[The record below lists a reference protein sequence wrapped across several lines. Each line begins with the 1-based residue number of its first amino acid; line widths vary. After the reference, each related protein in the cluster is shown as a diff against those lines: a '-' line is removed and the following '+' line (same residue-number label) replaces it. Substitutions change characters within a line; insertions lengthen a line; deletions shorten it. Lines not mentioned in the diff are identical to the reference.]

1 MTIAAR
7 RPPAMRWMR
16 KNLFSTPL
24 NVALTLVLGGGIVY
38 LIYFLIRVLATS
50 SFEILRVNLALFMVG
65 TFPRG
70 QLWRVV
76 AAVLLLAIML
86 GIVGGLLKAS
96 ARERSEKAG
105 VPMAVG
111 GAARN
116 CIGEAMNRTDYADQD
131 FSALLDY
138 VCEQAGIAP
147 PRLARRG

>member
-1 MTIAAR
+1 MTIATR

-38 LIYFLIRVLATS
+38 LIYFLIRFLATS

-86 GIVGGLLKAS
+86 GLVGGLLKAS

-105 VPMAVG
+105 VPMVKIGVARAVV
-111 GAARN
+111 
-116 CIGEAMNRTDYADQD
+116 
-131 FSALLDY
+131 SW
-138 VCEQAGIAP
+138 
-147 PRLARRG
+147 